1 MNRFISETDIKNTL
15 FTINRTYNFQQ
26 TQNKI
31 LNKNKSNYNQINHLK
46 SSKIKLLIKTD
57 TIKLFNV
64 NPIKELLESI

>member
-31 LNKNKSNYNQINHLK
+31 LNKNKSNYNQ
-46 SSKIKLLIKTD
+46 
-57 TIKLFNV
+57 V
-64 NPIKELLESI
+64 NNQK